1 MMFSPRQRPSCFGR
15 LQKRCTATRETPLR
29 PPRLCANTS
38 FFSASPHLRV
48 RSDFSLARFEETGPP
63 PSRGAGLAMGWGTDM
78 AGFDYVAVDT
88 KGVEKRGFIPAETG
102 DAARAALEKQRLYVV
117 SVKPGSGDTAERR
130 PLFGLKLGRARMSV
144 KQLTLFTR
152 QLATLNRVSPLEE
165 SLRTITRQTEQERVR
180 AIVATVHQGVTEGRR
195 LADAMAREPRSFPP
209 LYRAMVAAG
218 ESSGT
223 LPTILDRLAALL
235 ERQAEIRGK
244 MITALA
250 YPTILAVVAMGVV
263 TALMMFVVPQVVEQF
278 DTVGQEL
285 PFLTRMVIGVSDL
298 LVGWWWLMAGVAVVG
313 GVGFWRA
320 LKVPAIRLSFD
331 TWLLK
336 LPLIGRL
343 LRDLHAARM
352 ARTLGTMVASRLPLL
367 EGLTLTAGTIHNRRL
382 RVASDAI
389 VDAIRGGGS
398 LSAAMR
404 RAGVFPP
411 LLTYLAASG
420 EAAGRLDEMLER
432 AADYLEREFDRFTA
446 TALSLLEPAIIVVMG
461 GVVATI
467 VLSILLP
474 ILQLNTLAGQ

>member
-1 MMFSPRQRPSCFGR
+1 
-15 LQKRCTATRETPLR
+15 
-29 PPRLCANTS
+29 
-38 FFSASPHLRV
+38 
-48 RSDFSLARFEETGPP
+48 
-63 PSRGAGLAMGWGTDM
+63 M
-78 AGFDYVAVDT
+78 ADFDYVAIDT
-88 KGVEKRGFIPAETG
+88 RGAEKRGHVAANDI
-102 DAARAALEKQRLYVV
+102 DAARAALDARKLYVV
-117 SVKPGSGDTAERR
+117 RIDPGSAPAAKGR
-130 PLFGLKLGRARMSV
+130 PLFGLKLGATRMSG
-144 KQLTLFTR
+144 KNLTLFTR

-165 SLRTITRQTEQERVR
+165 SLRTITRQTEQESVR
-180 AIVATVHQGVTEGRR
+180 EIVAQVHAGVVEGRR
-195 LADAMAREPRSFPP
+195 LADSMARAPKSFPP

-244 MITALA
+244 LITALA
-250 YPTILAVVAMGVV
+250 YPSILAVVALGVV

-278 DTVGQEL
+278 DTVGQQL
-285 PFLTRMVIGVSDL
+285 PFLTRMVIALSDVLVGYWWVML
-298 LVGWWWLMAGVAVVG
+298 LVVAGA
-313 GVGFWRA
+313 GFLAWRA
-320 LKVPAIRLSFD
+320 LKDETLRLAFD
-331 TWLLK
+331 SWLLRI
-336 LPLIGRL
+336 PLLGRL

-367 EGLTLTAGTIHNRRL
+367 EGLTLTASTIHNRRL
-382 RVASDAI
+382 KLASDEI
-389 VDAIRGGGS
+389 VDNIRGGGS

-446 TALSLLEPAIIVVMG
+446 TALSLLEPAIIVLMG
-461 GVVATI
+461 GIVATI

-474 ILQLNTLAGQ
+474 ILQLNTLAGT

>member
-1 MMFSPRQRPSCFGR
+1 
-15 LQKRCTATRETPLR
+15 
-29 PPRLCANTS
+29 
-38 FFSASPHLRV
+38 
-48 RSDFSLARFEETGPP
+48 
-63 PSRGAGLAMGWGTDM
+63 M
-78 AGFDYVAVDT
+78 ADFDYLAIDTRGQEQRGHVAAAT
-88 KGVEKRGFIPAETG
+88 I
-102 DAARAALEKQRLYVV
+102 DAARSTLDRRKLYVV
-117 SVKPGSGDTAERR
+117 RLEPGSPPAATSR
-130 PLFGLKLGRARMSV
+130 PLFGIKLGRAKMSN

-165 SLRTITRQTEQERVR
+165 SLRTITRQTEQDSVR
-180 AIVATVHQGVTEGRR
+180 AIVSQVHAGVVEGRR
-195 LADAMAREPRSFPP
+195 LADSMAREQKSFPP
-209 LYRAMVAAG
+209 LYRAMVSAG
-218 ESSGT
+218 ESSGS

-244 MITALA
+244 LITALA
-250 YPTILAVVAMGVV
+250 YPTILAVVALGVV

-285 PFLTRMVIGVSDL
+285 PLLTRIVIGLSDL
-298 LVGWWWLMAGVAVVG
+298 LVGYWWVMVLVVVLAGAG
-313 GVGFWRA
+313 GWYA
-320 LKVPAIRLSFD
+320 LRDPALRLSFD
-331 TWLLK
+331 TAVLR
-336 LPLIGRL
+336 LPLLGRL

-352 ARTLGTMVASRLPLL
+352 SRTLSTMVASRLPLL
-367 EGLTLTAGTIHNRRL
+367 EGLALTAGTIHNRRL
-382 RVASDAI
+382 RAASDEI

-404 RAGVFPP
+404 RTNVFPP

-446 TALSLLEPAIIVVMG
+446 TALSLLEPAIIVLMG
-461 GVVATI
+461 GIVATI

>member
-1 MMFSPRQRPSCFGR
+1 
-15 LQKRCTATRETPLR
+15 
-29 PPRLCANTS
+29 
-38 FFSASPHLRV
+38 
-48 RSDFSLARFEETGPP
+48 
-63 PSRGAGLAMGWGTDM
+63 M
-78 AGFDYVAVDT
+78 ADFDYLAIDT
-88 KGVEKRGFIPAETG
+88 RGQEKRGHVAAADAE
-102 DAARAALEKQRLYVV
+102 AARAKLDRQLLYVV
-117 SVKPGSGDTAERR
+117 RLDPGTAPAAGSR
-130 PLFGLKLGRARMSV
+130 PLFGLKLSRAKMSG

-165 SLRTITRQTEQERVR
+165 SLRTITRQTEQEHVRV
-180 AIVATVHQGVTEGRR
+180 IVGTVHAGVVEGRR
-195 LADAMAREPRSFPP
+195 LADAMAREPKSFPV

-223 LPTILDRLAALL
+223 LPTILERLSALL

-244 MITALA
+244 LLTALA
-250 YPTILAVVAMGVV
+250 YPAVLATVALGVVA
-263 TALMMFVVPQVVEQF
+263 ALMIFVVPQVVEQF

-285 PFLTRMVIGVSDL
+285 PLLTRIVIAVSAL
-298 LVGWWWLMAGVAVVG
+298 LAGWWWAMLLGVAVL
-313 GVGFWRA
+313 GVVIWQV
-320 LKVPAIRLSFD
+320 LKEPSIRLAFD
-331 TWLLK
+331 TRLLR
-336 LPLIGRL
+336 LPLLGRL

-367 EGLTLTAGTIHNRRL
+367 EGLTLTAGTVHNRRL
-382 RVASDAI
+382 RAASDEI

-404 RAGVFPP
+404 RTGVFPP

-446 TALSLLEPAIIVVMG
+446 TALSLLEPAIIVLMG
-461 GVVATI
+461 GIVATI

-474 ILQLNTLAGQ
+474 ILQLNTLAGS